1 MLHKY
6 LYYMRMLWTKYLEEK
21 INALNR
27 IIFAQK
33 SERYIT
39 EELIQPNGTLF
50 NEPEKIIAEGVPQDV
65 NYAQERRNSANVNC
79 QTMRVGLSKS
89 VFRNRFQT
97 AQSSIIQ
104 EVLL

>member
-1 MLHKY
+1 MHKIAKF
-6 LYYMRMLWTKYLEEK
+6 YMEICDINGVVETREK
-21 INALNR
+21 I
-27 IIFAQK
+27 FSK
-33 SERYIT
+33 
-39 EELIQPNGTLF
+39 
-50 NEPEKIIAEGVPQDV
+50 GVPQDV
-65 NYAQERRNSANVNC
+65 NYAQERRTSANVNC